1 IRGSRAV
8 AAPRHSRTENKQT
21 KEDSFFSKP
30 YVAQSGIS
38 GAAKISEENNVNKP
52 GRIEKKQTIA
62 ALFMPPAGEK
72 KD

>member
-1 IRGSRAV
+1 M
-8 AAPRHSRTENKQT
+8 
-21 KEDSFFSKP
+21 
-30 YVAQSGIS
+30 AQSGIS